1 MNKIIEK
8 EDMSLNEKT
17 KNYILD
23 ISNGSVRIMINNIEK
38 CFVYNK
44 KISLSDCQKLCT
56 TISFQHFDEYYK
68 NLINKDLKKA
78 INNLYDIYD
87 YGYSVIDILDYLF
100 FYTKKTEQ
108 LDENTKYEVI
118 ILLCKYITIFHS
130 IHEDSVELALLTN
143 NISKLF

>member
-1 MNKIIEK
+1 MNKIIE
-8 EDMSLNEKT
+8 EENMNLNEKT

-38 CFVYNK
+38 CFVFNK
-44 KISLSDCQKLCT
+44 KINFSDCQKLCT
-56 TISFQHFDEYYK
+56 TISFQHFDEYYQ

-100 FYTKKTEQ
+100 FYTKKTDQ